1 MAIDYNIRPAKHVER
16 SMLAHSFRRL
26 SSFGSVE
33 SYRYIGFGAAY
44 FRDFRLFH
52 RELGI
57 TDMLSIERDTSNK
70 ERFDF
75 NKPFSCV
82 AMAYDPASAVL
93 PRLSW
98 DVRTILW
105 LDYTDKLDREALADI
120 RFFCA
125 NAIPGS
131 VLIVTVNAHADSLD
145 SGPRARMAERVGEV
159 NVPPGLTDRDFA
171 GWGTAKISRRIVD
184 NTIRDSLISRNGG
197 RSPGS
202 SFQYLQLYN
211 FEYADEAKM
220 LTVGGV
226 IYEAGQAALLAAA
239 SFESLPF
246 VKTDEDAFRIE
257 VPKLT
262 YKELHYLQARVPFG
276 GRIVS
281 EHGVPAPELER
292 YGRLYR
298 YFPIFAPTDQ

>member
-1 MAIDYNIRPAKHVER
+1 
-16 SMLAHSFRRL
+16 
-26 SSFGSVE
+26 
-33 SYRYIGFGAAY
+33 
-44 FRDFRLFH
+44 
-52 RELGI
+52 
-57 TDMLSIERDTSNK
+57 
-70 ERFDF
+70 
-75 NKPFSCV
+75 
-82 AMAYDPASAVL
+82 
-93 PRLSW
+93 
-98 DVRTILW
+98 
-105 LDYTDKLDREALADI
+105 
-120 RFFCA
+120 
-125 NAIPGS
+125 
-131 VLIVTVNAHADSLD
+131 
-145 SGPRARMAERVGEV
+145 
-159 NVPPGLTDRDFA
+159 
-171 GWGTAKISRRIVD
+171 
-184 NTIRDSLISRNGG
+184 
-197 RSPGS
+197 